1 MARGGFCLACRTRTG
16 LVTAYYWGLAH
27 TLQPGNFPVCL
38 LSTSIPAWEPA
49 RASSGPFSID
59 QSRGTVSVPVTGY
72 LPLRPLSSRVW
83 SRASCNCAVRL
94 LLNRPTESA

>member
-38 LSTSIPAWEPA
+38 LSTSIPAWSQLEPA
-49 RASSGPFSID
+49 PDLSPSIN
-59 QSRGTVSVPVTGY
+59 PVA
-72 LPLRPLSSRVW
+72 LSLS
-83 SRASCNCAVRL
+83 L
-94 LLNRPTESA
+94 LLAICPSVHYRAAFGAERAAIARSAFC